1 MITRVL
7 PPEEWPLL
15 EGTELEKVYPHLNP
29 KEAKVIV
36 VEDGS
41 LIVGCWALLP
51 FLHAECVWVHPDYRK
66 QAKSPAVRLL
76 RGMRQIARETGA
88 KSVITSALSDEV
100 VGLIEHIGGEEL
112 PGRHFVI
119 PVAR

>member
-1 MITRVL
+1 MFRPQLAAFRADGMITRGL
-7 PPEEWPLL
+7 PPEELPLL

-88 KSVITSALSDEV
+88 KSV
-100 VGLIEHIGGEEL
+100 
-112 PGRHFVI
+112 
-119 PVAR
+119 